1 MSSVRLS
8 LALVLAL
15 TACGEKKAPEPAPVA
30 AVEPAP
36 APEPAPEPEVVP
48 PPPEPPKPNA
58 DMNLTITYADGKT
71 VSGHVKR
78 IERSTDFYAD
88 AGWEDA
94 KGYLTL
100 TLEGNGTEKEAMW
113 TEIGTITVTPGKIP
127 ADVDCTYS
135 SDVSPWMYTC
145 ELKTVTTATT
155 KDAKKWTVS
164 TRYKWRLT
172 FDDDSQVEFWLAKY
186 PARAQDDKVVTIDD
200 EVGENFDMYA
210 KLQAQLRNDVGGL
223 VKTITVK

>member
-36 APEPAPEPEVVP
+36 APVTPEPEYVP

-58 DMNLTITYADGKT
+58 DMNLTIAYADGKT

-88 AGWEDA
+88 SGWEDA

-135 SDVSPWMYTC
+135 STPGRTLQFPARRSSPNH
-145 ELKTVTTATT
+145 ATT
-155 KDAKKWTVS
+155 
-164 TRYKWRLT
+164 RLT
-172 FDDDSQVEFWLAKY
+172 LSTEGAKDCSRSSATTMSAVSVIAFRFSATVA
-186 PARAQDDKVVTIDD
+186 PPEPVVFLTGA
-200 EVGENFDMYA
+200 VA
-210 KLQAQLRNDVGGL
+210 
-223 VKTITVK
+223 